1 MTVANVAVLRK
12 DAAVRKD
19 ATEKNAAVKNDA
31 TMEKD
36 AAMQTDS
43 CEEGLRP
50 RLASSMKTKLARR
63 VYKNTIRQF
72 VRTAWREAENGEL
85 SGSCRYE
92 EFNRTPNDAVD
103 ARDVNDEG
111 EATQQVVS
119 ETENRWIRRCF
130 GGEYSLWGKIKR
142 YSVKPAAFQLQQK
155 RRVLLKA
162 NPAVVIADRLLRITR
177 KLDSLW
183 SDFQRG

>member
-1 MTVANVAVLRK
+1 MQGIDKNLLASYLDEYLWRSCGACPGSAKKTTPAKENVEETLSKQRCGRRIRKRGSGFSDKDLASGTRNEAAISTVEKDVTVANVAVLRK
-12 DAAVRKD
+12 DAAVKKD

-63 VYKNTIRQF
+63 VR
-72 VRTAWREAENGEL
+72 G
-85 SGSCRYE
+85 
-92 EFNRTPNDAVD
+92 FNRTPNDAVD

-119 ETENRWIRRCF
+119 ETEN
-130 GGEYSLWGKIKR
+130 S
-142 YSVKPAAFQLQQK
+142 ATQ
-155 RRVLLKA
+155 
-162 NPAVVIADRLLRITR
+162 
-177 KLDSLW
+177 
-183 SDFQRG
+183 